1 MQFHKLKLKFL
12 QLFYNVSVS
21 ENNKV
26 KAEIAT
32 IDIADQNNEA
42 IYTLIGEL
50 KNRFS
55 FDENT
60 G

>member
-26 KAEIAT
+26 KSEIAT

-42 IYTLIGEL
+42 IYTLIGDY

-55 FDENT
+55 FDEST